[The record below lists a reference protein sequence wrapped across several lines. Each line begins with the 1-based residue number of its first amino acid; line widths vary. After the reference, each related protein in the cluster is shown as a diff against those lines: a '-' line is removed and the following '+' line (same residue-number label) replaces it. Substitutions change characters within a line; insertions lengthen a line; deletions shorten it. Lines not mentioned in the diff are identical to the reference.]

1 MRPCTPSLW
10 ISASIKTP
18 SARQRGPSRKGWPPR
33 PHAARPHPPRARL
46 VASTRWQRR
55 RRRARRSPRSGAAA
69 RPKLAVRVRHARS
82 LLVYQCRNFTMTN
95 EPTDPFVLARELL
108 EQRQTTEPTDAT
120 AMTLATADASGR
132 PSARM
137 VLLKG
142 IDDRGFVFFT
152 NYESRKSMEIA
163 ANPFAALC
171 IHWAKAAEQ
180 VRVEGRIERVSD
192 AESDAY
198 FETRPRGSQIGAWA
212 SRQSAPLPSREALL
226 ERVRE
231 IEARFEGGP
240 VPRPPFWGGYR
251 VVPERIE
258 FWRGQESRLHD
269 RVVYLRDGD
278 GWRVE
283 RLYP

>member
-1 MRPCTPSLW
+1 MTP
-10 ISASIKTP
+10 
-18 SARQRGPSRKGWPPR
+18 
-33 PHAARPHPPRARL
+33 H
-46 VASTRWQRR
+46 
-55 RRRARRSPRSGAAA
+55 
-69 RPKLAVRVRHARS
+69 
-82 LLVYQCRNFTMTN
+82 
-95 EPTDPFVLARELL
+95 PTDPFALARELL
-108 EQRQTTEPTDAT
+108 AQRRTTEPTDAT

-132 PSARM
+132 PSARV

-142 IDDRGFVFFT
+142 IDERGFVFFT
-152 NYESRKSMEIA
+152 NYGSRKAAELG

-180 VRVEGRIERVSD
+180 IRAEGRVERVSD

-198 FETRPRGSQIGAWA
+198 FASRPRGSQIGAWA

-231 IEARFEGGP
+231 IEARFEGRP
-240 VPRPPFWGGYR
+240 VPRPAFWGGYR
-251 VVPERIE
+251 LVPDRVE
-258 FWRGQESRLHD
+258 FWWGQESRLHD
-269 RVVYLRDGD
+269 RALYLRDGD

>member
-1 MRPCTPSLW
+1 MTQFHHEHR
-10 ISASIKTP
+10 
-18 SARQRGPSRKGWPPR
+18 
-33 PHAARPHPPRARL
+33 
-46 VASTRWQRR
+46 
-55 RRRARRSPRSGAAA
+55 
-69 RPKLAVRVRHARS
+69 
-82 LLVYQCRNFTMTN
+82 FTMIT
-95 EPTDPFVLARELL
+95 EPTDPFLLARELL
-108 EQRQTTEPTDAT
+108 EQRQATEPTDAT

-142 IDDRGFVFFT
+142 IDERGFVFFT
-152 NYESRKSMEIA
+152 NYESRKSMDLAE
-163 ANPFAALC
+163 NPFAALC

-180 VRVEGRIERVSD
+180 IRVEGRIERVSD

-231 IEARFEGGP
+231 IERRFDGRP
-240 VPRPPFWGGYR
+240 VPRPEFWGGYR

-258 FWRGQESRLHD
+258 FWYGQESRLHD
-269 RVVYLRDGD
+269 RVVYLRHGD

>member
-1 MRPCTPSLW
+1 
-10 ISASIKTP
+10 
-18 SARQRGPSRKGWPPR
+18 
-33 PHAARPHPPRARL
+33 
-46 VASTRWQRR
+46 
-55 RRRARRSPRSGAAA
+55 
-69 RPKLAVRVRHARS
+69 
-82 LLVYQCRNFTMTN
+82 MTT
-95 EPTDPFVLARELL
+95 EPTDPLVLARELL
-108 EQRQTTEPTDAT
+108 EQRQTSEPTDAT

-152 NYESRKSMEIA
+152 NHASRKAMDLE

-171 IHWAKAAEQ
+171 IHWARAAEQ
-180 VRVEGRIERVSD
+180 IRVEGRVERISD

-198 FETRPRGSQIGAWA
+198 FATRPRGSQIGAWA
-212 SRQSAPLPSREALL
+212 SRQSAPLPSRERLI

-231 IEARFEGGP
+231 IEARFEGQP
-240 VPRPPFWGGYR
+240 VPRPAFWGGYR

-258 FWRGQESRLHD
+258 LWRGQESRLHD
-269 RVVYLRDGD
+269 RLVYLRDGG

>member
-1 MRPCTPSLW
+1 
-10 ISASIKTP
+10 
-18 SARQRGPSRKGWPPR
+18 
-33 PHAARPHPPRARL
+33 
-46 VASTRWQRR
+46 
-55 RRRARRSPRSGAAA
+55 
-69 RPKLAVRVRHARS
+69 
-82 LLVYQCRNFTMTN
+82 MTN
-95 EPTDPFVLARELL
+95 EPTDPFALARELL

-142 IDDRGFVFFT
+142 IDERGFVFFT
-152 NYESRKSMEIA
+152 NHESRKALELT

-180 VRVEGRIERVSD
+180 VRVEGSIERISD

-212 SRQSAPLPSREALL
+212 SRQSAPLPSREELVA
-226 ERVRE
+226 RVRE
-231 IEARFEGGP
+231 IEARFEGRP
-240 VPRPPFWGGYR
+240 VPRPAFWGGYR

-269 RVVYLRDGD
+269 RVLYLRDGD
-278 GWRVE
+278 RWRVE

>member
-1 MRPCTPSLW
+1 MTQFHHEHR
-10 ISASIKTP
+10 
-18 SARQRGPSRKGWPPR
+18 
-33 PHAARPHPPRARL
+33 
-46 VASTRWQRR
+46 
-55 RRRARRSPRSGAAA
+55 
-69 RPKLAVRVRHARS
+69 
-82 LLVYQCRNFTMTN
+82 FTMIT

-152 NYESRKSMEIA
+152 NYESRKSMDLE

-180 VRVEGRIERVSD
+180 IRVEGRIERVSD

-198 FETRPRGSQIGAWA
+198 FETRARGSQIGAWA
-212 SRQSAPLPSREALL
+212 SRQSALLPSREALL
-226 ERVRE
+226 DRVRE
-231 IEARFEGGP
+231 IERRFEGRP
-240 VPRPPFWGGYR
+240 VPRPEFWGGYR
-251 VVPERIE
+251 VVPERVE
-258 FWRGQESRLHD
+258 FWYGQENRLHD
-269 RVVYLRDGD
+269 RVVYVRHGD
-278 GWRVE
+278 SWRVE

>member
-1 MRPCTPSLW
+1 
-10 ISASIKTP
+10 
-18 SARQRGPSRKGWPPR
+18 
-33 PHAARPHPPRARL
+33 
-46 VASTRWQRR
+46 
-55 RRRARRSPRSGAAA
+55 
-69 RPKLAVRVRHARS
+69 
-82 LLVYQCRNFTMTN
+82 MTT
-95 EPTDPFVLARELL
+95 EPTDPLVLARDLL

-120 AMTLATADASGR
+120 AMTLATVDASGR

-152 NYESRKSMEIA
+152 NYASRKAADLE

-180 VRVEGRIERVSD
+180 IRVEGRVERIGD

-198 FETRPRGSQIGAWA
+198 FATRPRGSQIGAWA
-212 SRQSAPLPSREALL
+212 SRQSAPLPSRERLI

-240 VPRPPFWGGYR
+240 VPRPAFWGGYR
-251 VVPERIE
+251 LVPERVE
-258 FWRGQESRLHD
+258 LWRGQESRLHD
-269 RVVYLRDGD
+269 RVVYLREGD

>member
-1 MRPCTPSLW
+1 
-10 ISASIKTP
+10 
-18 SARQRGPSRKGWPPR
+18 
-33 PHAARPHPPRARL
+33 
-46 VASTRWQRR
+46 
-55 RRRARRSPRSGAAA
+55 
-69 RPKLAVRVRHARS
+69 
-82 LLVYQCRNFTMTN
+82 MTT

-152 NYESRKSMEIA
+152 NYSSRKAVELE

-180 VRVEGRIERVSD
+180 IRVEGRVERVTE

-198 FETRPRGSQIGAWA
+198 FATRPRGSQIGAWA
-212 SRQSAPLPSREALL
+212 SRQSAPLPSREQLI

-231 IEARFEGGP
+231 IEARFEGRP
-240 VPRPPFWGGYR
+240 VPRPAFWGGYR

-258 FWRGQESRLHD
+258 IWRGQESRLHD
-269 RVVYLRDGD
+269 RVVYHRDGD

>member
-1 MRPCTPSLW
+1 
-10 ISASIKTP
+10 
-18 SARQRGPSRKGWPPR
+18 
-33 PHAARPHPPRARL
+33 
-46 VASTRWQRR
+46 
-55 RRRARRSPRSGAAA
+55 
-69 RPKLAVRVRHARS
+69 
-82 LLVYQCRNFTMTN
+82 MTT
-95 EPTDPFVLARELL
+95 EPTDPLVLARELL
-108 EQRQTTEPTDAT
+108 EQRQTSEPTDAT

-152 NYESRKSMEIA
+152 NHASRKAMDLE

-171 IHWAKAAEQ
+171 IHWARAAEQ
-180 VRVEGRIERVSD
+180 IRVEGRVERISD

-198 FETRPRGSQIGAWA
+198 FATRPRGSQIGAWA
-212 SRQSAPLPSREALL
+212 SRQSAPLPSRERLI

-231 IEARFEGGP
+231 IEARFEGQL
-240 VPRPPFWGGYR
+240 VPRPAFWGGYR

-258 FWRGQESRLHD
+258 IWRGQESRLHD
-269 RVVYLRDGD
+269 RLVYLRDGG

>member
-1 MRPCTPSLW
+1 
-10 ISASIKTP
+10 
-18 SARQRGPSRKGWPPR
+18 
-33 PHAARPHPPRARL
+33 
-46 VASTRWQRR
+46 
-55 RRRARRSPRSGAAA
+55 
-69 RPKLAVRVRHARS
+69 
-82 LLVYQCRNFTMTN
+82 MTT

-152 NYESRKSMEIA
+152 NYGSRKAAELE

-180 VRVEGRIERVSD
+180 IRVEGRVERVTE

-198 FETRPRGSQIGAWA
+198 FATRPRGSQIGAWA
-212 SRQSAPLPSREALL
+212 SRQSAPLPSREQLI

-231 IEARFEGGP
+231 IEARFEGRP
-240 VPRPPFWGGYR
+240 VPRPEFWGGYR

-258 FWRGQESRLHD
+258 IWRGQESRLHD
-269 RVVYLRDGD
+269 RVVYHRDGD

>member
-1 MRPCTPSLW
+1 
-10 ISASIKTP
+10 
-18 SARQRGPSRKGWPPR
+18 
-33 PHAARPHPPRARL
+33 
-46 VASTRWQRR
+46 
-55 RRRARRSPRSGAAA
+55 
-69 RPKLAVRVRHARS
+69 
-82 LLVYQCRNFTMTN
+82 MTT
-95 EPTDPFVLARELL
+95 EPTDPLVLARELL
-108 EQRQTTEPTDAT
+108 EQRQTSEPTDAT

-152 NYESRKSMEIA
+152 NHGSRKAMDLE

-171 IHWAKAAEQ
+171 IHWARAAEQ
-180 VRVEGRIERVSD
+180 IRVEGRVERISD

-198 FETRPRGSQIGAWA
+198 FATRPRGSQIGAWA
-212 SRQSAPLPSREALL
+212 SRQSAPLPSRERLI

-231 IEARFEGGP
+231 IEARFEGQP
-240 VPRPPFWGGYR
+240 VPRPAFWGGYR

-258 FWRGQESRLHD
+258 VWRGQESRLHD
-269 RVVYLRDGD
+269 RLVYLRDGG

>member
-1 MRPCTPSLW
+1 
-10 ISASIKTP
+10 
-18 SARQRGPSRKGWPPR
+18 
-33 PHAARPHPPRARL
+33 
-46 VASTRWQRR
+46 
-55 RRRARRSPRSGAAA
+55 
-69 RPKLAVRVRHARS
+69 
-82 LLVYQCRNFTMTN
+82 MTT

-152 NYESRKSMEIA
+152 NYGSRKAVELE

-180 VRVEGRIERVSD
+180 IRVEGRVERVTE

-198 FETRPRGSQIGAWA
+198 FATRPRGSQIGAWA
-212 SRQSAPLPSREALL
+212 SRQSAPLPSRERLV

-231 IEARFEGGP
+231 IEARFEGRP
-240 VPRPPFWGGYR
+240 VPRPEFWGGYR

-258 FWRGQESRLHD
+258 LWRGQESRLHD
-269 RVVYLRDGD
+269 RVVYHRDGD

>member
-1 MRPCTPSLW
+1 
-10 ISASIKTP
+10 
-18 SARQRGPSRKGWPPR
+18 
-33 PHAARPHPPRARL
+33 
-46 VASTRWQRR
+46 
-55 RRRARRSPRSGAAA
+55 
-69 RPKLAVRVRHARS
+69 
-82 LLVYQCRNFTMTN
+82 MTT
-95 EPTDPFVLARELL
+95 EPTDPLVLARDLL

-120 AMTLATADASGR
+120 AMTLATVDPSGR

-152 NYESRKSMEIA
+152 NYASRKAADLE

-171 IHWAKAAEQ
+171 IHWAKSAEQ
-180 VRVEGRIERVSD
+180 IRVEGRVERISD

-198 FETRPRGSQIGAWA
+198 FATRPRGSQIGAWA
-212 SRQSAPLPSREALL
+212 SRQSAPLPSRERLI

-231 IEARFEGGP
+231 IEARFDGRP
-240 VPRPPFWGGYR
+240 VPRPAFWGGYR
-251 VVPERIE
+251 VVPERVE
-258 FWRGQESRLHD
+258 LWRGQESRLHD
-269 RVVYLRDGD
+269 RVVHVRDGD

>member
-1 MRPCTPSLW
+1 
-10 ISASIKTP
+10 
-18 SARQRGPSRKGWPPR
+18 
-33 PHAARPHPPRARL
+33 
-46 VASTRWQRR
+46 
-55 RRRARRSPRSGAAA
+55 
-69 RPKLAVRVRHARS
+69 
-82 LLVYQCRNFTMTN
+82 MTN

-152 NYESRKSMEIA
+152 NYESRKSMEIV

-212 SRQSAPLPSREALL
+212 SRQSALLPSREALL

-240 VPRPPFWGGYR
+240 VPRPPFWGGFR

>member
-1 MRPCTPSLW
+1 
-10 ISASIKTP
+10 
-18 SARQRGPSRKGWPPR
+18 
-33 PHAARPHPPRARL
+33 
-46 VASTRWQRR
+46 
-55 RRRARRSPRSGAAA
+55 
-69 RPKLAVRVRHARS
+69 
-82 LLVYQCRNFTMTN
+82 MTT
-95 EPTDPFVLARELL
+95 EPTDPLVLARDLL

-120 AMTLATADASGR
+120 AMTLATVDASGR

-152 NYESRKSMEIA
+152 NYASRKAADLE

-180 VRVEGRIERVSD
+180 IRVEGRVERISD

-198 FETRPRGSQIGAWA
+198 FATRPRGSQIGAWA
-212 SRQSAPLPSREALL
+212 SRQSAPLPSRERLI

-231 IEARFEGGP
+231 IEARFDGRP
-240 VPRPPFWGGYR
+240 VPRPAFWGGYR
-251 VVPERIE
+251 VVPERVE
-258 FWRGQESRLHD
+258 LWRGQESRLHD

>member
-1 MRPCTPSLW
+1 
-10 ISASIKTP
+10 
-18 SARQRGPSRKGWPPR
+18 
-33 PHAARPHPPRARL
+33 
-46 VASTRWQRR
+46 
-55 RRRARRSPRSGAAA
+55 
-69 RPKLAVRVRHARS
+69 
-82 LLVYQCRNFTMTN
+82 MTT

-152 NYESRKSMEIA
+152 NYFSRKAVELE

-180 VRVEGRIERVSD
+180 IRVEGRVERVTE

-198 FETRPRGSQIGAWA
+198 FATRPRGSQIGAWA
-212 SRQSAPLPSREALL
+212 SRQSAPLPSREQLI

-231 IEARFEGGP
+231 IEARFEGRP
-240 VPRPPFWGGYR
+240 VPRPEFWGGYR

-258 FWRGQESRLHD
+258 LWRGQESRLHD
-269 RVVYLRDGD
+269 RVVYHRDGD

>member
-1 MRPCTPSLW
+1 
-10 ISASIKTP
+10 
-18 SARQRGPSRKGWPPR
+18 
-33 PHAARPHPPRARL
+33 
-46 VASTRWQRR
+46 
-55 RRRARRSPRSGAAA
+55 
-69 RPKLAVRVRHARS
+69 
-82 LLVYQCRNFTMTN
+82 MTT
-95 EPTDPFVLARELL
+95 EPTDPLVLARELL

-152 NYESRKSMEIA
+152 NYASRKAADLE

-180 VRVEGRIERVSD
+180 IRVEGRVERISD

-198 FETRPRGSQIGAWA
+198 FATRPRGSQIGAWA
-212 SRQSAPLPSREALL
+212 SRQSAPLSSRERLI

-231 IEARFEGGP
+231 IEARFEGRP
-240 VPRPPFWGGYR
+240 VPRPAFWGGYR

-258 FWRGQESRLHD
+258 LWRGQESRLHD

-278 GWRVE
+278 GWRIE

>member
-1 MRPCTPSLW
+1 
-10 ISASIKTP
+10 
-18 SARQRGPSRKGWPPR
+18 
-33 PHAARPHPPRARL
+33 
-46 VASTRWQRR
+46 
-55 RRRARRSPRSGAAA
+55 
-69 RPKLAVRVRHARS
+69 
-82 LLVYQCRNFTMTN
+82 MTT
-95 EPTDPFVLARELL
+95 EPTDPLVLARELL
-108 EQRQTTEPTDAT
+108 EQRQTSEPTDAT

-152 NYESRKSMEIA
+152 NHGSRKAMDLE

-171 IHWAKAAEQ
+171 IHWSRAAEQ
-180 VRVEGRIERVSD
+180 IRVEGRVERISD

-198 FETRPRGSQIGAWA
+198 FATRPRGSQIGAWA
-212 SRQSAPLPSREALL
+212 SRQSAPLPSRERLI

-231 IEARFEGGP
+231 IEGRFEGQP
-240 VPRPPFWGGYR
+240 VPRPAFWGGYR

-258 FWRGQESRLHD
+258 LWRGQESRLHD
-269 RVVYLRDGD
+269 RLVYLRDGG

>member
-1 MRPCTPSLW
+1 
-10 ISASIKTP
+10 
-18 SARQRGPSRKGWPPR
+18 
-33 PHAARPHPPRARL
+33 
-46 VASTRWQRR
+46 
-55 RRRARRSPRSGAAA
+55 
-69 RPKLAVRVRHARS
+69 
-82 LLVYQCRNFTMTN
+82 MTT

-152 NYESRKSMEIA
+152 NYGSRKAVELE

-180 VRVEGRIERVSD
+180 IRVEGRVERVTE

-198 FETRPRGSQIGAWA
+198 FATRPRGSQIGAWA
-212 SRQSAPLPSREALL
+212 SRQSAPLPSREQLI

-231 IEARFEGGP
+231 IEARFDGRP
-240 VPRPPFWGGYR
+240 VPRPEFWGGYR

-258 FWRGQESRLHD
+258 IWRGQESRLHD
-269 RVVYLRDGD
+269 RVVYHRDGD

>member
-1 MRPCTPSLW
+1 
-10 ISASIKTP
+10 
-18 SARQRGPSRKGWPPR
+18 
-33 PHAARPHPPRARL
+33 
-46 VASTRWQRR
+46 
-55 RRRARRSPRSGAAA
+55 
-69 RPKLAVRVRHARS
+69 
-82 LLVYQCRNFTMTN
+82 MTT

-152 NYESRKSMEIA
+152 NYGSRKAVELE

-180 VRVEGRIERVSD
+180 IRVEGRVERVTE

-198 FETRPRGSQIGAWA
+198 FATRPRGSQIGAWA
-212 SRQSAPLPSREALL
+212 SRQSAPLPSRERLV

-231 IEARFEGGP
+231 IEARFEGRP
-240 VPRPPFWGGYR
+240 VPRPEFWGGYR

-258 FWRGQESRLHD
+258 LWRGQESRLHD
-269 RVVYLRDGD
+269 RVVYHRDGG

>member
-1 MRPCTPSLW
+1 
-10 ISASIKTP
+10 
-18 SARQRGPSRKGWPPR
+18 
-33 PHAARPHPPRARL
+33 
-46 VASTRWQRR
+46 
-55 RRRARRSPRSGAAA
+55 
-69 RPKLAVRVRHARS
+69 
-82 LLVYQCRNFTMTN
+82 MTT

-152 NYESRKSMEIA
+152 NYGSRKAAELE

-180 VRVEGRIERVSD
+180 IRVEGRVERVTE

-198 FETRPRGSQIGAWA
+198 FATRPRGSQIGAWA
-212 SRQSAPLPSREALL
+212 SRQSAPLPSRERLI

-231 IEARFEGGP
+231 IEARFDGRP
-240 VPRPPFWGGYR
+240 VPRPEFWGGYR
-251 VVPERIE
+251 VVPDRIE
-258 FWRGQESRLHD
+258 LWRGQESRLHD
-269 RVVYLRDGD
+269 RVVYHRDGD

>member
-1 MRPCTPSLW
+1 
-10 ISASIKTP
+10 
-18 SARQRGPSRKGWPPR
+18 
-33 PHAARPHPPRARL
+33 
-46 VASTRWQRR
+46 
-55 RRRARRSPRSGAAA
+55 
-69 RPKLAVRVRHARS
+69 
-82 LLVYQCRNFTMTN
+82 MTT

-152 NYESRKSMEIA
+152 NHGSRKAAELA

-180 VRVEGRIERVSD
+180 IRVEGRVERVTE

-198 FETRPRGSQIGAWA
+198 FATRPRGSQIGAWA
-212 SRQSAPLPSREALL
+212 SRQSAPLPSRERLI

-231 IEARFEGGP
+231 IEDRFEGGP
-240 VPRPPFWGGYR
+240 VPRPEFWGGYR

-269 RVVYLRDGD
+269 RVVYHRDGD